1 MKTKLF
7 SIQKFCTHDGPG
19 IRTTVFFAGCPLSCK
34 WCHNPEGKTGKT
46 QILFDEKKCIGCGRC
61 LSTGC
66 GAQLFDPIR
75 ELDREK
81 CVRCGKCVDL
91 CPASALERSFFEADT
106 EEILEKVLRDKAFYG
121 ETGGLTV
128 SGGEPMN
135 QPEAALALLQA
146 AKNAGLPT
154 ALETSGIFPEK
165 WVKELVGCVDLFL
178 WDYKDSDPE
187 RYAAN
192 TGGSLSLTV
201 NNLRLASSLGA
212 KIVLRCILIHGVN
225 NTASHAEAIRTLA
238 EQINPEKVELIR
250 YHPMGQSKYA
260 RLGIED
266 RFDSEEKIPTEQDLA
281 LFRETL
287 SAWL

>member
-19 IRTTVFFAGCPLSCK
+19 IRTTVFFAGCPLFCK
-34 WCHNPEGKTGKT
+34 WCHNPEGQKATP
-46 QILFDEKKCIGCGRC
+46 QILLDAGKCIGCGRC

-66 GAQLFDPIR
+66 GAQLFSPLRAI
-75 ELDREK
+75 DREK

-91 CPASALERSFFEADT
+91 CPTSALERSFFEAET
-106 EEILEKVLRDKAFYG
+106 EEILEKVLRDRAFYG

-128 SGGEPMN
+128 SGGEPMM
-135 QPEAALALLQA
+135 QPEAAIALLKA
-146 AKNAGLPT
+146 AKNVGIST
-154 ALETSGIFPEK
+154 ALETSGVFASEWIP
-165 WVKELVGCVDLFL
+165 ELVGTVDLFL
-178 WDYKDSDPE
+178 WDYKDSDPA
-187 RYAAN
+187 RYSEN
-192 TGGSLSLTV
+192 TGVDLSVTMK
-201 NNLRLASSLGA
+201 NLLCAASLGA
-212 KIVLRCILIHGVN
+212 RIRLRCILIHGVN
-225 NTASHAEAIRTLA
+225 TTAEHAENIRALA
-238 EQINPEKVELIR
+238 EKIAPEKVELIK

-266 RFDSEEKIPTEQDLA
+266 KFDSEDKIPTDSDLR